1 MGNQYITYSIEDA
14 VATVVINNP
23 PANALSSPVMTEI
36 EQIFGE
42 MASSK
47 EVKVVVFTGA
57 GTFFITG
64 ADIRE
69 IAAIGSAKQ
78 GEDLT
83 AKGQGIFNKIE
94 RLSKPVIAA
103 INGACLG
110 GGLELAMACHM
121 RVASERARFGQPEI
135 NLGII
140 PGFGGTQRLARLVG
154 QSKAM
159 ELILTG
165 DMITAQEAKDLG
177 LVNKVV
183 PDGEVLKQAQGL
195 AKKIASKGQVS
206 VRLALEAIQE
216 GSKKS
221 LEEGLALES
230 RLFGQACITQDM
242 KEGLKAFIEKRQ
254 PKFQDK

>member
-1 MGNQYITYSIEDA
+1 
-14 VATVVINNP
+14 
-23 PANALSSPVMTEI
+23 
-36 EQIFGE
+36 
-42 MASSK
+42 
-47 EVKVVVFTGA
+47 
-57 GTFFITG
+57 
-64 ADIRE
+64 
-69 IAAIGSAKQ
+69 
-78 GEDLT
+78 
-83 AKGQGIFNKIE
+83 
-94 RLSKPVIAA
+94 
-103 INGACLG
+103 
-110 GGLELAMACHM
+110 MACHM

-154 QSKAM
+154 PSKAI

-177 LVNKVV
+177 LANKVV

-195 AKKIASKGQVS
+195 AKKIAFKGQVS